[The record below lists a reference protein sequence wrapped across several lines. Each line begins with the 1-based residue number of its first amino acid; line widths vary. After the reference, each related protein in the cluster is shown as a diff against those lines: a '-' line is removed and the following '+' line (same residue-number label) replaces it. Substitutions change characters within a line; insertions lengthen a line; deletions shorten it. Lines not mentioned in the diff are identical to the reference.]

1 MWAALIIS
9 VANSVGTVEAEK
21 GAEVGTVN
29 GWKDRERR
37 LALTP

>member
-29 GWKDRERR
+29 GWRR